1 MPASAVI
8 KTKNHKIVW
17 VNEGYVAIAGAR
29 KDLIGKS
36 IGELWASAP
45 SAVKIEKVDETI
57 FKLKHAIV
65 SVETVNDLW
74 GKKLERLRFRFPI
87 RGPSGEVEY
96 MGAIGFDIDQVV
108 GQVEAELK
116 AALVRL
122 DEKTKGK
129 R

>member
-1 MPASAVI
+1 
-8 KTKNHKIVW
+8 
-17 VNEGYVAIAGAR
+17 
-29 KDLIGKS
+29 
-36 IGELWASAP
+36 
-45 SAVKIEKVDETI
+45 
-57 FKLKHAIV
+57 
-65 SVETVNDLW
+65 
-74 GKKLERLRFRFPI
+74 
-87 RGPSGEVEY
+87 